1 MSNKKRKVNFEDDI
15 NIDIINEDNY
25 LEIDLEKH
33 NEKLNKLKIYY
44 ENEIIKI
51 KEKIRKTNFLISKKC
66 IHENKKHVWIT
77 EREPCMYGE
86 KYTYCKNC
94 KVDYYDRYFLH

>member
-1 MSNKKRKVNFEDDI
+1 MSNKKRKLNIKEDYSIEIVD
-15 NIDIINEDNY
+15 EDNY

-33 NEKLNKLKIYY
+33 NEKLYKLKLYY
-44 ENEIIKI
+44 ENELIKI
-51 KEKIRKTNFLISKKC
+51 KDKIKKTNNLISKKC
-66 IHENKKHVWIT
+66 IHQNEKHVWIT

-94 KVDYYDRYFLH
+94 RVDYHDRFYLH